1 MWVDVDTRFEMV
13 GGRDAKIGWGWAC
26 HTSNRVRRNIYW
38 SGAEGV
44 VRDRLQ
50 SPQSDE
56 KAGVVVVE
64 CREWK
69 IGRGRVFALPN
80 RNRARGAWYWSG
92 VYAVGADR
100 LGAHACWAIAKK
112 VWGRWPNVNAR
123 VDVGV
128 EVVGRYVGDNKQP
141 AACSK
146 LNQ

>member
-100 LGAHACWAIAKK
+100 LGAHARRAIERK
-112 VWGRWPNVNAR
+112 VRGRWPNVNAR

-128 EVVGRYVGDNKQP
+128 EVGRYVGGNGQP